1 MAYILL
7 LLDILIY
14 NLTSYNTYFFLI
26 SILLF
31 NKKEFNKIIII
42 GLIIDLIITNK
53 PFLNTIILSIIF
65 IINKKYL
72 KLYKRKLK
80 DYVLLNIF
88 NFMIYYASLSII
100 TGCFN
105 IYTFLINII
114 INYTFYVLSYNSLK
128 KYIKL
133 ARWLHE

>member
-14 NLTSYNTYFFLI
+14 NLTTYNTYFFLI

-31 NKKEFNKIIII
+31 NKKEFNKIILI

-53 PFLNTIILSIIF
+53 PFLNTIILFIIF

-72 KLYKRKLK
+72 KLYKHKLK

-88 NFMIYYASLSII
+88 NFTIYYASLSII
-100 TGCFN
+100 TGSFN
-105 IYTFLINII
+105 YNVFLTDII
-114 INYTFYVLSYNSLK
+114 INYIFYALSYNLFK
-128 KYIKL
+128 KHIKL
-133 ARWLHE
+133 AR

>member
-133 ARWLHE
+133 AR

>member
-31 NKKEFNKIIII
+31 NKKEFNKMIII

-133 ARWLHE
+133 AR